1 MCSAVSVALVALALP
16 VLFSVAD
23 TEPVVAA
30 ALPPV
35 VAAESLFVCF
45 ESPVD

>member
-1 MCSAVSVALVALALP
+1 MPVALVVLALP
-16 VLFSVAD
+16 ELFSVAD